1 MTCCSYPEDFLYQ
14 FRPLELIIDLIITHA
29 APHGSVVVVVVV
41 FNWRIRDAQIR
52 SSDVIITPDDVC

>member
-1 MTCCSYPEDFLYQ
+1 MTYCSYPEDFLYQ
-14 FRPLELIIDLIITHA
+14 FRPLELIIDLIITHV
-29 APHGSVVVVVVV
+29 APHGSVVVVVV